1 MCIIRCHQADSKGIQ
16 MAVEKS
22 LLEFLTR
29 VTKKNKSGTSQT
41 IYNLESIQA
50 NASKGGT
57 LYISNR
63 PPADPPS
70 EIELIAQEVQEMLL
84 LKIEQEEYITVDEM
98 LFIMELMRCVVEEAR
113 RDAA

>member
-1 MCIIRCHQADSKGIQ
+1 
-16 MAVEKS
+16 MAEQKRFS
-22 LLEFLTR
+22 RFLTR
-29 VTKKNKSGTSQT
+29 VTKKNKSGTSRT
-41 IYNLESIQA
+41 ICNLESIQA
-50 NASKGGT
+50 HASKGGT

-84 LKIEQEEYITVDEM
+84 LKIEQEEYISFDEM

>member
-1 MCIIRCHQADSKGIQ
+1 
-16 MAVEKS
+16 MAGQKRFFR
-22 LLEFLTR
+22 FLTR

-50 NASKGGT
+50 NALKGGT

-84 LKIEQEEYITVDEM
+84 LKIEQEEYITFDEM